1 VVIYKG
7 LKMYTITSQQLK
19 DINRA
24 LRLCEELIE
33 THTEN
38 EFTLKSDSLIIENAY
53 LALDTV
59 YDNQEISND

>member
-1 VVIYKG
+1 
-7 LKMYTITSQQLK
+7 MFTITNDQLK
-19 DINRA
+19 AINRA

-38 EFTLKSDSLIIENAY
+38 PFTLKNDTSIIEAAY

-59 YDNQEISND
+59 YDNQGV

>member
-1 VVIYKG
+1 
-7 LKMYTITSQQLK
+7 MYTITNDQLK
-19 DINRA
+19 AINRA

-38 EFTLKSDSLIIENAY
+38 SFILKNDTSIIENAY

-59 YDNQEISND
+59 YDNQGVAQ